1 MRSASLSKRLAAMG
15 GHAEAQNA
23 SATIDLS
30 CRQMQLG
37 EAHPGTLASL
47 NNLAGLLKGQGKLA
61 EAGAIAKD
69 AIETMECDPFS
80 PYREGQR
87 LRTALAELSK
97 EHSDDKGEW

>member
-1 MRSASLSKRLAAMG
+1 MSDHAYDEGYRAGMQKMR
-15 GHAEAQNA
+15 EV
-23 SATIDLS
+23 
-30 CRQMQLG
+30 
-37 EAHPGTLASL
+37 
-47 NNLAGLLKGQGKLA
+47 GQHRIEELEGKLA